1 MTGPLFLSLLATSQ
15 ASNVGINNAKCAFES
30 LSEAMWA
37 ASSGDTLY
45 VGASHDDDDSYPPTG
60 DFTVVAATSDCTEA
74 QTGSTASDGP
84 VITLEK
90 NISRSADTLEIYDVN
105 FTAGDGTGVAKV
117 QGGHISFRR
126 STLSG
131 GEWTLLADPTV
142 TTSTVQ
148 FKVFDSIIEGGAAVG
163 SGVAAAVEVRG
174 GAMRMDDTVVSD
186 HSGVVLRMTNG
197 GTLIHNGGSVSSN
210 TSSSAIIEVDTGHL
224 TSYEVDHTDNTAENL
239 IHFIGPLAGST
250 PSITGQL
257 TFSSYTDNDINNATI
272 LSEGHTVE
280 ITANESVFARNNAAA
295 EVDLTVGTTVNLNG
309 VLMDDGISVGVTGQ
323 GGEVITGCSTSCT
336 EIIATSPLSVVSMGV
351 ETNSSKFVGSSNFQ
365 DSQLVSSSTLFDGA
379 LNLLNGTDASLSGVT
394 VPLRRL
400 RLSLIHI

>member
-1 MTGPLFLSLLATSQ
+1 M
-15 ASNVGINNAKCAFES
+15 
-30 LSEAMWA
+30 
-37 ASSGDTLY
+37 
-45 VGASHDDDDSYPPTG
+45 
-60 DFTVVAATSDCTEA
+60 
-74 QTGSTASDGP
+74 
-84 VITLEK
+84 
-90 NISRSADTLEIYDVN
+90 
-105 FTAGDGTGVAKV
+105 AKV

-394 VPLRRL
+394 ISGFTLLYNSDLDALATIFLKRL
-400 RLSLIHI
+400 NNFPGTTTTVECSHGVGGALWLSLVTGIGSDNLLGGDPALESDFLPKAGDTSHDACSSGPSEDDPSGTARFSGGSWDRGAFERED